1 MQKKKVFIE
10 IEIPQPVKKRLAR
23 IIEKWQQLPIKWSK
37 SESLHIT
44 VAFIGFVDESMLPEI
59 CEKVS
64 QACQQI
70 DTFDFDLLEIK
81 LAPSVENPQLV
92 SFVGKASDELKELNE
107 KIEKAL
113 GIKKHDHKE
122 FHPHITLG
130 RIRKAKWQQLKEK
143 PVIEDKFH
151 AVISVD
157 SVQVM
162 ESRGGGAEYV
172 ALEHCPLK

>member
-23 IIEKWQQLPIKWSK
+23 IIEKWQNLPIKWSK
-37 SESLHIT
+37 GESLHIT
-44 VAFIGFVDESMLPEI
+44 VAFIGFVDESVLPEI

-70 DTFDFDLLEIK
+70 DTFDFDLREIQ
-81 LAPSVENPQLV
+81 LVPSIENPQRV
-92 SFVGKASDELKELNE
+92 NFIGEASEELKQLNE
-107 KIEKAL
+107 KIEEAL

-122 FHPHITLG
+122 FRPHITLG
-130 RIRKAKWQQLKEK
+130 RVRKAKWEQLKEK

-162 ESRGGGAEYV
+162 ESRGGGEEYV
-172 ALEHCPLK
+172 ALEHCPLR